1 MPSVLKLIEDN
12 CSSAH
17 TLTSLRRTRQRSAIF
32 HWQVAVEAISTIKQ
46 IDFLPFSAALLQPPD
61 LAPREEK
68 EIYACAMAAEDFD
81 DGCGGN

>member
-17 TLTSLRRTRQRSAIF
+17 ALTSARRRRQRSAIF
-32 HWQVAVEAISTIKQ
+32 HRQVAVEAISTIKQ
-46 IDFLPFSAALLQPPD
+46 IDFLPFSASQPPN

-68 EIYACAMAAEDFD
+68 EIYACAMAADDFD